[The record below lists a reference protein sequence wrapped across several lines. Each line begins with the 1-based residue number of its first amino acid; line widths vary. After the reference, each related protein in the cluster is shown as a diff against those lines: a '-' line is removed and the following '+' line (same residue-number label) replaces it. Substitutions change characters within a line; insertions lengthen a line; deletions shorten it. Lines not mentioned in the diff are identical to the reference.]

1 VERLERRAVSE
12 REVDALEP
20 AGVVQEKAVSR
31 SSSTIFPSTDGRAH
45 HSLAKT
51 EQMRFVSLKR
61 SSGTGKI
68 LENDEGKRSVGR
80 KSSARLGSSTYSRVE
95 SWIRARERTSF
106 AIRS

>member
-1 VERLERRAVSE
+1 M
-12 REVDALEP
+12 DALEP

-68 LENDEGKRSVGR
+68 LENDEGERSVGR